1 MMRLAGAALAAVMIA
16 GATAAVAADETP
28 VATAKFTCD
37 DSKSIDAT
45 FYSDK
50 VHLVLSDGRTLDVPQ
65 AMSASG
71 ARYATPNDA
80 FVFWNVGNTAFVTEG
95 NPDVQTFANCVE
107 QKP

>member
-1 MMRLAGAALAAVMIA
+1 MVRLAGAVVAAVLLGI
-16 GATAAVAADETP
+16 GAAAADGEEAI
-28 VATAKFTCD
+28 ATVKFTCD

-71 ARYATPNDA
+71 ARYANADES
-80 FVFWNVGNTAFVTEG
+80 FVFWNVGNTAFITEG
-95 NPDVQTFANCVE
+95 DPDVQTYANCVE
-107 QKP
+107 QKS